1 MKSSNNTLDFN
12 LDANTVIQW
21 IQESEQSR
29 REYQCLLHRV
39 NQAMLGIPSRNL
51 YQEELTSNISRL
63 DPMER
68 EAAKKSGC
76 TTVKEGRSYVLRK
89 AIGNRMNQM
98 AGGVDTYEYQIN
110 DPFMTIDDD
119 TEDLLSA
126 KCEQDYIENGL
137 EEFASKFSQDLTNSG
152 MAAVLVKYCADNDKN
167 IVERINPKN
176 VWWDTMYSTTGRER
190 FRGYSLMISW
200 DKLKHI
206 IEKDNDVVNTEL
218 EVPRNSIF
226 DKEGKISKAARIGH
240 RKIRTVNDLDI
251 YIQDMNKLAASP
263 ELQGSVQTWGEYDHD
278 LMTCYN
284 LGYYR
289 SFANDSEAKTKSGY
303 NGQDVELTVIY
314 DLDRKIEY
322 KVINRRYVIS
332 ANADS
337 FRRQIAFPIYDPRTD
352 ETTYRIDDF
361 HLDCPLKIQFAEMGG
376 RDYLSYPLPP
386 VLPFL
391 DVHDELCAWRA
402 KRDHVVKIL
411 SILRIETNGA
421 DATSLRKTLNIMGV
435 ILDDIQGEV
444 NSINFAYDFNPID
457 SQIQYLENTIIEGLH
472 AYDQFDAMQNMG
484 DRASAAES
492 GMAVGAIAQGLAT
505 HQNAIMSL
513 YADIARQ
520 CIANRVAYS
529 PEQEFPVNNLGDY
542 RSITIQQMALNAIV
556 NVKPKLAKRAYER
569 SLAANAL
576 TILGSMKEILPQ
588 EAMAYLVKQ
597 AMFGQVPRRLAD
609 SFINQKGPSEQEI
622 ALAQQ
627 QAQNQAQMLQQNQ
640 AAYEQDPM
648 SYEAQ
653 NIMNTQS
660 PEQIDQIIGG
670 LQAEESDTKDY
681 EDNQVTQVDMLNQ
694 TSGYAGM
701 EGMTPES
708 GGEMANANSFGEGL

>member
-39 NQAMLGIPSRNL
+39 NMAMQGIPSKNL
-51 YQEELTSNISRL
+51 YQEELTSNINRL

-76 TTVKEGRSYVLRK
+76 TTVKEGRSYILRK
-89 AIGNRMNQM
+89 AIANRMNQM
-98 AGGVDTYEYQIN
+98 SGGVDAYEYQIN
-110 DPFMTIDDD
+110 DPYMMVDDD

-126 KCEQDYIENGL
+126 KCEQDYIENKL
-137 EEFASKFSQDLTNSG
+137 EEFAPKFSQDLTNAG
-152 MAAVLVKYCADNDKN
+152 MAAVLVKYCSEKDKN
-167 IVERINPKN
+167 TIERINPKN

-206 IEKDNDVVNTEL
+206 IEVENDVINNKL
-218 EVPRNSIF
+218 EVPRTSIF
-226 DKEGKISKAARIGH
+226 DKDGKMSQAAKIGKK
-240 RKIRTVNDLDI
+240 KIRTVNDLDI
-251 YIQDMNKLAASP
+251 YINDMNKLAESP
-263 ELQGSVQTWGEYDHD
+263 SLQGSVSTWGEYDHD

-289 SFANDSEAKTKSGY
+289 SFANDPEAKTKSGY

-314 DLDRKIEY
+314 DLDRKIEF

-332 ANADS
+332 ANVDS

-352 ETTYRIDDF
+352 QTTYRVDDF
-361 HLDCPLKIQFAEMGG
+361 CLDCPLKIQFSEMGG

-391 DVHDELCAWRA
+391 EVHDELCAWRA
-402 KRDHVVKIL
+402 KRDHVVHIL

-435 ILDDIQGEV
+435 ILDDIQGDV

-472 AYDQFDAMQNMG
+472 AYDQFDALQTMG

-505 HQNAIMSL
+505 HQNAIMAL

-529 PEQEFPVNNLGDY
+529 TEQEFPINNCGDY

-556 NVKPKLAKRAYER
+556 NVKPKLAKRAQER
-569 SLAANAL
+569 TLAANAL
-576 TILGSMKEILPQ
+576 TLLGSLKDVLPQ
-588 EAMAYLVKQ
+588 EGMAYLIQQ
-597 AMFGQVPRRLAD
+597 AMFGQVPRKLAG
-609 SFINQKGPSEQEI
+609 SFVKQQGPSEQEI

-640 AAYEQDPM
+640 MAYEQDPM
-648 SYEAQ
+648 AYETQ
-653 NIMNTQS
+653 NVMNTQS
-660 PEQIDQIIGG
+660 PEAIDQIIAGIG
-670 LQAEESDTKDY
+670 QETAPEDEQMP
-681 EDNQVTQVDMLNQ
+681 EQVAMDNQGIGV
-694 TSGYAGM
+694 AGL

-708 GGEMANANSFGEGL
+708 GAEMANQNSFGEGF